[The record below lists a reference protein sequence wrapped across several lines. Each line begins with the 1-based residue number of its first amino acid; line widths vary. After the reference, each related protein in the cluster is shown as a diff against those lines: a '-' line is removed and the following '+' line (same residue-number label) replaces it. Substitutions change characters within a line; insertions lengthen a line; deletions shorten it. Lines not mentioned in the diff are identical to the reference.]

1 MEHIKQADGTIKNV
15 YSEAEKEELESG
27 RINGTRCSLRDIFVY
42 CEAFGY
48 DFYKFIDTYELAS
61 L

>member
-15 YSEAEKEELESG
+15 YSEAEKEELELG
-27 RINGTRCSLRDIFVY
+27 RISGTRSSLRDIFVW

-48 DFYKFIDTYELAS
+48 DFYNFIDTHELVS